1 MRIYIKFQA
10 RKEECY
16 HLGHLGQGLRLLIQK
31 SISNNMYVS

>member
-1 MRIYIKFQA
+1 MRTYIKFQA

-31 SISNNMYVS
+31 III